1 MLTKES
7 AAPLLI
13 LQDITMTIIDKFRM
27 LAWLILGCLLYTA
40 SHLVGQDLP
49 QLQTILYKL
58 GHVTTLAWVGYW
70 ISRNALGRI
79 DLTTCSTQY
88 LARAI
93 LIAGVVIAGSIGL

>member
-1 MLTKES
+1 MLTQESLAPFHILES
-7 AAPLLI
+7 AV
-13 LQDITMTIIDKFRM
+13 MSIIDKFRM
-27 LAWLILGCLLYTA
+27 FAWLVLGILLYTA
-40 SHLVGQDLP
+40 SHIAGQDLP